1 MVCKEF
7 EKTKMEGEKGFA
19 VILTNPL
26 KQTTVRMQKSS
37 KNQVDGYSVCWDY
50 HVVFVLKSS
59 EGAFV
64 YDHDSRLQWG
74 VPFKEYYDQALATK
88 KEKKK
93 TFYRR
98 F

>member
-50 HVVFVLKSS
+50 HVVFVLKRSS
-59 EGAFV
+59 MIMIVGCSGECPLKSITIR
-64 YDHDSRLQWG
+64 H
-74 VPFKEYYDQALATK
+74 
-88 KEKKK
+88 
-93 TFYRR
+93 
-98 F
+98 